1 MGSRTSCRAPGSIP
15 RSSLHH
21 QRHDHR
27 LSGDR
32 RALAAALVL
41 VASFAAV
48 EVVIGYTAGSLAL
61 LADAGHMLGDAGSL
75 GLALFAAWLG
85 GRPATPE
92 RSFGYRRAEIL
103 AALANGVALVAIA
116 IWIVVEAVQRLRDP
130 LEPSGGW
137 VLAAGVTGLALN
149 LGAASVLHR
158 RGSHSLN
165 VQGAL
170 RHVLADALGS
180 IGVILAGA
188 IVLLTGWRYADP
200 LVAVAIAALVLGSS
214 WTLLRDSV
222 AILLESAPR
231 ELEAGQIGRAMI
243 EVDDVQEVHDLHV
256 WTITS
261 GFPALSAHVL
271 VMPDADCHGKRRE
284 LEQLL
289 AERFGLTHTTLQV
302 DHAASGSQP
311 VELDAALSPRTTP
324 LR

>member
-1 MGSRTSCRAPGSIP
+1 M
-15 RSSLHH
+15 
-21 QRHDHR
+21 
-27 LSGDR
+27 
-32 RALAAALVL
+32 V
-41 VASFAAV
+41 
-48 EVVIGYTAGSLAL
+48 
-61 LADAGHMLGDAGSL
+61 GDAGSL

-85 GRPATPE
+85 ARPATPE

-137 VLAAGVTGLALN
+137 VLAVGVTGLAVN
-149 LGAASVLHR
+149 LGAARVLHR
-158 RGSHSLN
+158 RGSDSLN

-170 RHVLADALGS
+170 RHVVADALGS
-180 IGVILAGA
+180 IGVIVAGA

-222 AILLESAPR
+222 TILLESAPR
-231 ELEAGQIGRAMI
+231 ELDAGEIGRAMI
-243 EVDDVQEVHDLHV
+243 EVDDVHEVHDLHV

-261 GFPALSAHVL
+261 GFPTLSAHVL
-271 VMPDADCHGKRRE
+271 VTPGADCHGKRRE

-302 DHAASGSQP
+302 DHAASGSQR
-311 VELDAALSPRTTP
+311 VELGTALPPRKTP